1 MSNEEWNKKQEERRA
16 AHMLLVE
23 FVKNNPDE
31 VANALQ
37 PIIAMWGE
45 VTFESLKNDMGVVS
59 QVFAGLALQLIEH
72 NSALEPED
80 SDNMI
85 LPVGAKTMNDTL
97 ESLAKFIDSTREMWL
112 MLINKNI
119 NRPAFDMVRQAF
131 WKYEAQM

>member
-1 MSNEEWNKKQEERRA
+1 
-16 AHMLLVE
+16 MLLVE